1 MKNFDATR
9 SNDAP
14 LHCYYCGR
22 AIAGGN
28 WFARVKLG
36 DGRVALCRPVCV
48 ELFLEYPDRCEGAN
62 AGASSIGQPETAGVH
77 PWRPAEAAP
86 ANWDRADCNR
96 PIATQAMR
104 FVNS

>member
-9 SNDAP
+9 PNDAP

-22 AIAGGN
+22 VIAGGN
-28 WFARVKLG
+28 WFARIKLG
-36 DGRVALCRPVCV
+36 GGSVALCRPSCV
-48 ELFLEYPDRCEGAN
+48 ELFLEHPDHCAGVN
-62 AGASSIGQPETAGVH
+62 AGASGLEVAETAASH
-77 PWRPAEAAP
+77 LWRPAEAAS

-96 PIATQAMR
+96 PIATAAMR

>member
-22 AIAGGN
+22 AIADGN

-62 AGASSIGQPETAGVH
+62 ARASSIGKSETARDH

-96 PIATQAMR
+96 PMATTAMR